1 VVRHDDEGN
10 TDVEFGGAARLPS
23 GAEVIA
29 DYRFGAG
36 AAAPPADSVKQPLR
50 QVDGLRTMRNL
61 LPAYGG
67 SDAEGPQEL
76 ALRAPRSALLLG
88 RAISL
93 VDIETAAAQQNGVR
107 AASAAWRW
115 DEQGLRPAVA
125 VCYIGDAQLAPDIR
139 AALRALAEDDAPISV
154 QAAVAQQA
162 RLDVDLG
169 IDPLYVPSEVSAAVS
184 RALFAEVV
192 LPGSGGLLRAERLGP
207 DGVLFAS
214 AVVRAVMDVPGVAQL
229 RALSL
234 DGAPFTDTG
243 RRPAAGAYFDFAA
256 GGVWINGQ
264 RA

>member
-1 VVRHDDEGN
+1 
-10 TDVEFGGAARLPS
+10 
-23 GAEVIA
+23 
-29 DYRFGAG
+29 
-36 AAAPPADSVKQPLR
+36 
-50 QVDGLRTMRNL
+50 
-61 LPAYGG
+61 
-67 SDAEGPQEL
+67 
-76 ALRAPRSALLLG
+76 
-88 RAISL
+88 
-93 VDIETAAAQQNGVR
+93 
-107 AASAAWRW
+107 
-115 DEQGLRPAVA
+115 
-125 VCYIGDAQLAPDIR
+125 
-139 AALRALAEDDAPISV
+139 
-154 QAAVAQQA
+154 
-162 RLDVDLG
+162 
-169 IDPLYVPSEVSAAVS
+169 VSAAVS